1 MARTKQTARKLSSVQ
16 CAGKSLATMVAK
28 KSAPFKARLKT
39 PHRFRPGT
47 QALRAI
53 RRYQKTTDLLLQRR
67 PFQRLVREVAG
78 QFNSQL
84 RFQSLAVL
92 AIQEAAE
99 AFLVTLFESANL
111 CAIHAK
117 RVTIQPRD
125 LRLAMRL
132 KGEEYPSNRMSMANF
147 SP

>member
-1 MARTKQTARKLSSVQ
+1 MQL
-16 CAGKSLATMVAK
+16 
-28 KSAPFKARLKT
+28 
-39 PHRFRPGT
+39 
-47 QALRAI
+47 
-53 RRYQKTTDLLLQRR
+53 
-67 PFQRLVREVAG
+67 
-78 QFNSQL
+78 NSQL

-117 RVTIQPRD
+117 RVTIQPKD

-132 KGEEYPSNRMSMANF
+132 KGEECPSDSNRMSMANF